1 MSCNPLSPDSENRL
15 LGVVLCGGQSTRMG
29 EDKGLIASDE
39 GNWAKQA
46 VARLKHLN
54 IRVVV
59 SINEAQQESYK
70 TIFKSEKLL
79 VDHMDIHGP
88 LRGLLSVHSKF
99 PSYDLIVMACDL
111 PDIKQ
116 ETLIYLKC
124 LYEEKVGEH
133 DFIVFANKGQF
144 EPLVGV
150 YSSEGLSKVFKL
162 FLAGALEKHS
172 MKYVLENGNTYVREL
187 TTEQIQEFR
196 NYNYK
201 EDVSS

>member
-1 MSCNPLSPDSENRL
+1 MSCNPLSSDAENRL
-15 LGVVLCGGQSTRMG
+15 LGVVLCGGQSSRMG
-29 EDKGLIASDE
+29 EDKGLITSGDT
-39 GNWAKQA
+39 NWSKQA
-46 VARLKHLN
+46 VTRLKHLN

-59 SINEAQQESYK
+59 SINEAQQEDYK
-70 TIFKSEKLL
+70 TIFKSEKLI
-79 VDHMDIHGP
+79 VDHMDVHGP

-124 LYEEKVGEH
+124 IYEEKVGEH
-133 DFIVFANKGQF
+133 DFLVFSNKGQL

-150 YSSEGLSKVFKL
+150 YSSEGLSKIFKL

-172 MKYVLENGNTYVREL
+172 MKYVLENGNTYATEL
-187 TTEQIQEFR
+187 TQEQTKEFR